1 MSSHIESSI
10 LNRDD
15 SRSAFGVDYSESSSI
30 DTSTANLLHRNG
42 YYLSEE
48 IGDGDIELIDD
59 IDSSRSYGRINLTS

>member
-1 MSSHIESSI
+1 MRNHIESSI
-10 LNRDD
+10 LHSYD
-15 SRSAFGVDYSESSSI
+15 SSRAFGVDNSESNSI

-42 YYLSEE
+42 FYLSEE